1 MTSTVTTL
9 SVTLAPATPTQ
20 ILPANPSRNY
30 LLRSC
35 NGANPSTW
43 KFGNVGPASATDGLV
58 LDSTT
63 AQGGRTL
70 IYGPQTPQDA
80 IWAYSALGTTVVVE
94 SGGFFGS

>member
-43 KFGNVGPASATDGLV
+43 KFGSAPASATDGLV
-58 LDSTT
+58 LDATT

-70 IYGPQTPQDA
+70 VTGPQTPQDA
-80 IWAYSALGTTVVVE
+80 IWAYSQLGTTVCVE